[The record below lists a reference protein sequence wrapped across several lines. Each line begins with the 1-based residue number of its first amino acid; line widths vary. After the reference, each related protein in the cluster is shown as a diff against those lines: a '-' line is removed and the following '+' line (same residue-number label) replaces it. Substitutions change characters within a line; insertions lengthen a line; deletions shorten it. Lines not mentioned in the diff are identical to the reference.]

1 MMSRDIIVARLRENV
16 PGRRSAIGEPELAA
30 QRGDDDLNPEMRA
43 EMAGRKLKL
52 KAAAVLV
59 PLVDR
64 PDGITVL
71 LTKRTDHLHDHGQIS
86 FPGGRVDAGD
96 ADATAAALRETEEET
111 GLNRSF
117 IDIAGRLDTYVT
129 RTGFEVTPLVGLVT
143 PGFDLTPDTF
153 EVAEIFEV
161 PLAFFLDEGNR
172 RIESRIWQER
182 TRYFYVY
189 PYQHYYIWGATAGML
204 NNLAEVLGDMKQ
216 PAAPAALAR

>member
-1 MMSRDIIVARLRENV
+1 M
-16 PGRRSAIGEPELAA
+16 
-30 QRGDDDLNPEMRA
+30 
-43 EMAGRKLKL
+43 
-52 KAAAVLV
+52 
-59 PLVDR
+59 
-64 PDGITVL
+64 
-71 LTKRTDHLHDHGQIS
+71 
-86 FPGGRVDAGD
+86 
-96 ADATAAALRETEEET
+96 
-111 GLNRSF
+111 
-117 IDIAGRLDTYVT
+117 
-129 RTGFEVTPLVGLVT
+129 
-143 PGFDLTPDTF
+143 TPDTF